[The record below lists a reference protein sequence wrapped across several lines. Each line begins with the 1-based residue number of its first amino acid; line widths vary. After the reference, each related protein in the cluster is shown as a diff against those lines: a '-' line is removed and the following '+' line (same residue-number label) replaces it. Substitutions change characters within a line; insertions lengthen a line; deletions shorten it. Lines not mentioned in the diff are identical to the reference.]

1 MYLEI
6 ISQFIV
12 EWAGNVRTIRK
23 LVVGYSI
30 MVQFAEEASQNLI
43 AYEDTFKNFTKVS
56 ITSKMPNTKNIG
68 KIYVKKILVIECDII
83 QLANLLF

>member
-1 MYLEI
+1 M
-6 ISQFIV
+6 

-30 MVQFAEEASQNLI
+30 MVQFAEEASQNLT

-56 ITSKMPNTKNIG
+56 ITSKMPNTKNI
-68 KIYVKKILVIECDII
+68 KKILVIEYDII

>member
-1 MYLEI
+1 M
-6 ISQFIV
+6 

-30 MVQFAEEASQNLI
+30 MVQFAEEASQNLT

-56 ITSKMPNTKNIG
+56 ITSKMLNTKNTG
-68 KIYVKKILVIECDII
+68 KIYNYL
-83 QLANLLF
+83 

>member
-68 KIYVKKILVIECDII
+68 KIYKKILVIECDII

>member
-1 MYLEI
+1 M
-6 ISQFIV
+6 

-68 KIYVKKILVIECDII
+68 KIYVKKYL
-83 QLANLLF
+83 

>member
-30 MVQFAEEASQNLI
+30 MVQFAEEAFQNLT
-43 AYEDTFKNFTKVS
+43 AYEDMFKNFTKVS
-56 ITSKMPNTKNIG
+56 ITSKMLNTKKQVLNVGVFMQITT
-68 KIYVKKILVIECDII
+68 
-83 QLANLLF
+83 F